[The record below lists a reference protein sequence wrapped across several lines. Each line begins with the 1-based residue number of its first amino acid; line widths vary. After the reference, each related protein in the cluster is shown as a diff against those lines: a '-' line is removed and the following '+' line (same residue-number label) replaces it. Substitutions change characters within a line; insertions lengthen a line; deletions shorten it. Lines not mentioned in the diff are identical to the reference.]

1 MGTMGFALGFAPA
14 DLMKPTGTII
24 QAAALNRG
32 DGRSAVDAS
41 SASEQNDLAE
51 GTQVGAYVVRRK
63 LGQGGMGTVYLAVHA
78 LLHKRVAI
86 KVLAGDIPGASS
98 AQRFLNEARASVA
111 VDHPNIVAAFEFG
124 QLPDG
129 RLYYMMEYV
138 DGRTL
143 ASRLAA
149 QDLDAEE
156 VRRLLLQLASAI
168 EAAHARRIVHRDL
181 KPENVLIAEPDH
193 AASYVKVLDFGLVK
207 MDGTEKLTRTGMQ
220 MGSPPYMAPE
230 QCAGQPVD
238 ARVDIYALGVILYE
252 VFAGRL
258 PFDADFIRSHLTV
271 PAPPPSRFAAV
282 PPALERLIL
291 DCLEKDPNRRPAS
304 ATVFRQRLIEA
315 LGPAGL
321 GPAKRCGDLAVP
333 SVAAV
338 SPSDKTAP
346 AHSAFPVV
354 ATHAGATAG
363 LATGVS
369 RQSVP
374 APTVRPA
381 SAFARRGPVVG
392 VALGA
397 ALLAAG
403 LWHLRIRPAP
413 SAPAPMAAS
422 ASLAEKPARANDT
435 SSPGAALPPDPAH
448 IAAPITPPS
457 IENKRSA
464 TRPRRTNRDKAVVNV
479 TAPVATSPVEPAPI
493 APPST
498 NASPAAPG
506 LIMEYPK

>member
-1 MGTMGFALGFAPA
+1 
-14 DLMKPTGTII
+14 MKPIGTSTH
-24 QAAALNRG
+24 AAALNRG
-32 DGRSAVDAS
+32 DKRSDLDAA
-41 SASEQNDLAE
+41 SAREQNELAE
-51 GTQVGAYVVRRK
+51 GTEVGAYVVRRK

-86 KVLAGDIPGASS
+86 KVLAVDIPGASS

-111 VDHPNIVAAFEFG
+111 VEHPNIVAAFEFG
-124 QLPDG
+124 QLADG

-156 VRRLLLQLASAI
+156 TGRLLLQLAGAM
-168 EAAHARRIVHRDL
+168 EAAHARGIVHRDL

-238 ARVDIYALGVILYE
+238 GRADLYALGVILYE

-258 PFDADFIRSHLTV
+258 PFEADFIRSHLTV
-271 PAPPPSRFAAV
+271 PPPPPSRFAAV
-282 PPALERLIL
+282 PPPLERLIL
-291 DCLEKDPNRRPAS
+291 DCLEKDPTRRLAN

-321 GPAKRCGDLAVP
+321 GPAKRGGDRAVP
-333 SVAAV
+333 SAAAV
-338 SPSDKTAP
+338 DPWDKTA
-346 AHSAFPVV
+346 AAQSAF
-354 ATHAGATAG
+354 AATTHAPATAD
-363 LATGVS
+363 LATGGS
-369 RQSVP
+369 RQRVP
-374 APTVRPA
+374 APTVPPA
-381 SAFARRGPVVG
+381 SAFARRGPLVG

-397 ALLAAG
+397 ALFAAG
-403 LWHLRIRPAP
+403 LWYMKIRPAP
-413 SAPAPMAAS
+413 ATPAPVAAS
-422 ASLAEKPARANDT
+422 ALPAEKPARAIDT
-435 SSPGAALPPDPAH
+435 SSSAAALTPAPAP
-448 IAAPITPPS
+448 IATAITPP

-464 TRPRRTNRDKAVVNV
+464 TRSRRPNRENAMVKA
-479 TAPVATSPVEPAPI
+479 TAPVAPSPVEPTPV
-493 APPST
+493 APPPT
-498 NASPAAPG
+498 IASPAPPG
-506 LIMEYPK
+506 LITEYPK